1 VANAIIGITQAKQDR
16 TNDMDTSTDQFK
28 TIDEYIGSF
37 PEKVRDI
44 LQALRQTIKEEVPE
58 VQETIRYKM
67 PTFMLNGTYLIY
79 FAAWKKH
86 ISLYPYTSAMEAS
99 FIEAAAYKT
108 SGKGTIQFP
117 IDQPLP
123 LPLIRKIVRFRVK
136 ENLESENN
144 K

>member
-1 VANAIIGITQAKQDR
+1 MIGMMQAKR
-16 TNDMDTSTDQFK
+16 HRGNGMDTSKAQIK
-28 TIDEYIGSF
+28 TIDAYIDSF
-37 PEKVRDI
+37 PAKVRII
-44 LQALRQTIKEEVPE
+44 LQTLRQTIKEEVPDVE
-58 VQETIRYKM
+58 EAIRYTM

-99 FIEAAAYKT
+99 FTEAAPYKT

-123 LPLIRKIVRFRVK
+123 LPLIRKIVRFRVQA
-136 ENLESENN
+136 LSLHF
-144 K
+144 